1 VNLARTG
8 RWSEQ
13 CIINLKAEGDQM
25 TEIIKRLD
33 IMGDQVTSW
42 QDHRTGKVYIEC
54 RGRCE
59 FLGVAWGA
67 QQQKLQNSKFFGR
80 HLLRIDID
88 TEAGIREV
96 LGLEVKYA
104 RIWLAGI
111 SVERIKPEIHE
122 HFMDYL
128 EHMADV
134 LDRHWQQ
141 KTPRLVDHLLEEI
154 QKRESDDYNAYI
166 MDIGGNHKKL
176 NAQICRD
183 LSDLGLNPIEYVDLV
198 KEELKERGQRY
209 GQVKS
214 GQDALRVKEKHS
226 AAACSFQK
234 HYVVRGHA
242 YNMSGEVVGI
252 NKVLPVSKHAK
263 GTFKLM
269 EMANLPIGELEE
281 GGL

>member
-13 CIINLKAEGDQM
+13 CIINLKAEGEQM

-33 IMGDQVTSW
+33 IMGDQVMSW
-42 QDHRTGKVYIEC
+42 QDHRTGNVYMDC
-54 RGRCE
+54 RGRCD
-59 FLGVAWGA
+59 FLGISWPA
-67 QQQKLQNSKFFGR
+67 QYEKLTKSKFFQR
-80 HLLRIDID
+80 HLTRSVIETSQGP
-88 TEAGIREV
+88 TEALGI
-96 LGLEVKYA
+96 EVKYG

-111 SVERIKPEIHE
+111 SVERIKAEIQD

-128 EHMADV
+128 EHLADV

-242 YNMSGEVVGI
+242 YN
-252 NKVLPVSKHAK
+252 KVLPVSKHAK